1 MVLWFLIRIVCLSH
15 PVSPQEVTGDDDS
28 DLFLAEREQELK
40 KEQEAKRRWQRSV
53 PGVLGPHE
61 MTEEMQDE

>member
-1 MVLWFLIRIVCLSH
+1 MAMAIVINILCGAL
-15 PVSPQEVTGDDDS
+15 QEVTGEDDS